1 MNDDDPLSDD
11 EIKAIRELLKAEQ
24 HMIWLRSSLRVWAT
38 YISAAILTGFAIWK
52 GLAEYLSIKVGL
64 K

>member
-1 MNDDDPLSDD
+1 VNDEEPLTD
-11 EIKAIRELLKAEQ
+11 EEIRHLRDLLKAEQ
-24 HMIWLRSSLRVWAT
+24 HMAWLRSSLRVWAT

-64 K
+64 R

>member
-1 MNDDDPLSDD
+1 VNDEEPLTD
-11 EIKAIRELLKAEQ
+11 EEIREVRRIIKAEQ
-24 HMIWLRSSLRVWAT
+24 HMAWLRSSLRVWAT

-52 GLAEYLSIKVGL
+52 GLAEYLSFKVGL

>member
-1 MNDDDPLSDD
+1 VNDDDPLSDD
-11 EIKAIRELLKAEQ
+11 EIKAIRDLLKAEQ
-24 HMIWLRSSLRVWAT
+24 HMAWLRSSLRVWAT

-64 K
+64 R